1 MAFVQ
6 KSLTRTEQSER
17 ADALELL
24 STVDA
29 LGEQTKDL
37 ALNLALY
44 LAKVKARKSSE
55 KLRKMEPEFIRLVNG
70 TVKVVQELTVI
81 LKAAR
86 HEEKMIYEPPSGV
99 ETRDRLMD
107 KLESIA
113 QQCNQIMETLQ
124 ESRDLLA

>member
-1 MAFVQ
+1 MEKIVI
-6 KSLTRTEQSER
+6 RTEQTER

-24 STVDA
+24 NTIDA
-29 LGEQTKDL
+29 MGEQTKDL

-81 LKAAR
+81 MKAAR
-86 HEEKMIYEPPSGV
+86 HEEKMIYEPPSGA
-99 ETRDRLMD
+99 ENNDRLMG

-113 QQCNQIMETLQ
+113 QQCNQILESLH

>member
-1 MAFVQ
+1 MEN
-6 KSLTRTEQSER
+6 SLPRAEQGIRS
-17 ADALELL
+17 DALALL
-24 STVDA
+24 ETVDA

-55 KLRKMEPEFIRLVNG
+55 KLRRMEPEFIRLVNG

-86 HEEKMIYEPPSGV
+86 HQEKMVFEPPSSDPSA
-99 ETRDRLMD
+99 DRLLSRLEAIALQCSQI
-107 KLESIA
+107 LESLH
-113 QQCNQIMETLQ
+113 QN
-124 ESRDLLA
+124 RDLLG

>member
-1 MAFVQ
+1 MQ
-6 KSLTRTEQSER
+6 KSLTRTEQNER

-24 STVDA
+24 GTVDA

-70 TVKVVQELTVI
+70 TVRVVQELTVI
-81 LKAAR
+81 LGAAR
-86 HEEKMIYEPPSGV
+86 HEEKMIYEPPSGT

-107 KLESIA
+107 KLEAIA
-113 QQCNQIMETLQ
+113 QQCNQILETLH

>member
-1 MAFVQ
+1 MAYME
-6 KSLTRTEQSER
+6 KSLTRTEQTDR

-24 STVDA
+24 GTVDA

-44 LAKVKARKSSE
+44 LAKVKTRKSSE

-86 HEEKMIYEPPSGV
+86 HEEKMVYEPPSGV
-99 ETRDRLMD
+99 ENRDRLMGR
-107 KLESIA
+107 LESIA
-113 QQCNQIMETLQ
+113 QQCNQILDSLQ
-124 ESRDLLA
+124 ENRDLLA